1 MPEVGVVREG
11 ELLLTQCENIKISG
25 VKWLQL
31 VHPEPYIFQLNTLN
45 DPTHKCPSLSDID
58 KHEYS

>member
-1 MPEVGVVREG
+1 MREG
-11 ELLLTQCENIKISG
+11 ELPLTQCENIEISG

-45 DPTHKCPSLSDID
+45 EPTHKCPSLSDID